1 MKQKIAASA
10 IAGIKDF
17 AAAAASHA
25 VEMKAWREHM
35 ARVKQDEKNDVPI
48 ERRRVAYPRPRAHP
62 MVERAVDENDEVNFE
77 VLDDGPTAAELLA
90 TRKAALLNEVSIAE
104 SKAIDAVIPAGKRR
118 LFNLRESDI
127 RAADAAKALALAAS
141 KSGLLKRVTGG
152 AMSPEQMAAQIG
164 AERSL
169 EDTAHLRAQEGRRAR
184 IEAIE
189 RAAAEAH
196 HDIEDLTAET
206 IGGWKL
212 PTF

>member
-1 MKQKIAASA
+1 MKQTIAASA

-48 ERRRVAYPRPRAHP
+48 ERRHVACPRPRAHP

-77 VLDDGPTAAELLA
+77 VLDDGPTATELLA
-90 TRKAALLNEVSIAE
+90 TRKSALMHEVSRAE
-104 SKAIDAVIPAGKRR
+104 NRAIDAIVPAGKRR

-127 RAADAAKALALAAS
+127 RMAEAAKAKALAAS
-141 KSGLLKRVTGG
+141 NSGLLKKVAGRT
-152 AMSPEQMAAQIG
+152 MTPEQMAARIE
-164 AERSL
+164 AERPL
-169 EDTAHLRAQEGRRAR
+169 EDTALLLAQEERGAR
-184 IEAIE
+184 IEAIQ
-189 RAAAEAH
+189 RAAAQAH

>member
-25 VEMKAWREHM
+25 VEMKAWRAHM
-35 ARVKQDEKNDVPI
+35 TRVKQDEKNDVPI
-48 ERRRVAYPRPRAHP
+48 ERRHVAYPRPRAHP

-90 TRKAALLNEVSIAE
+90 TRKAALMHEVSIAE
-104 SKAIDAVIPAGKRR
+104 NRAIDAIVPAGKRR

-127 RAADAAKALALAAS
+127 RMADAAKAKALAAS
-141 KSGLLKRVTGG
+141 NSGLLKKVAGRT
-152 AMSPEQMAAQIG
+152 MTPEQMAARIE
-164 AERSL
+164 AERPL
-169 EDTAHLRAQEGRRAR
+169 EDTALLRAQEERGAR
-184 IEAIE
+184 IEAIQ
-189 RAAAEAH
+189 RAAAQAH

-212 PTF
+212 PPF